1 MHDKL
6 PARSQEYWL
15 EAGQGLNLETDNK
28 GKTVL
33 TYGTFDMFHVGHVRL
48 IQRLAELG
56 DRVIV
61 GISTDEF
68 NLKKGKRAIFSYP
81 YRAEIVSALKGVD
94 HVIPEEKW
102 EQKVEDI
109 RRHDVD
115 LLVMGED
122 WAGHFDSLQS
132 HCEVRYLP
140 RTRNVSTT
148 SIKTA
153 IKRLSAVGDE
163 SLISAVELL
172 EFLNRDLS

>member
-1 MHDKL
+1 MD
-6 PARSQEYWL
+6 S
-15 EAGQGLNLETDNK
+15 TNK

-48 IQRLAELG
+48 IQRLGELG
-56 DRVIV
+56 ERLIV
-61 GISTDEF
+61 GVSTDEF
-68 NLKKGKRAIFSYP
+68 NLQKGKRSIFTYP
-81 YRAEIVSALKGVD
+81 YRAEIVASVKGVN
-94 HVIPEEKW
+94 HVIPEESW

-122 WAGHFDSLQS
+122 WAGKFDELRAW
-132 HCEVRYLP
+132 CDVRYLP

-148 SIKTA
+148 TIQAAIDKLSSIGDDNLVSA
-153 IKRLSAVGDE
+153 IE
-163 SLISAVELL
+163 IL

>member
-1 MHDKL
+1 MEHDKT
-6 PARSQEYWL
+6 
-15 EAGQGLNLETDNK
+15 GV
-28 GKTVL
+28 TVL

-61 GISTDEF
+61 GVSTDEF
-68 NLKKGKRAIFSYP
+68 NLEKGKRAIFSYP
-81 YRAEIVSALKGVD
+81 YREEIVKSLKGVD
-94 HVIPEEKW
+94 HVIPEDAW

-109 RRHDVD
+109 KRHDVD

-122 WAGHFDSLQS
+122 WEGEFDPLSEY
-132 HCEVRYLP
+132 CEVRYLP

-153 IKRLSAVGDE
+153 IERLSSVGD
-163 SLISAVELL
+163 SDLISAIEIL
-172 EFLNRDLS
+172 EFLNRDLR